1 MKGNKFAFALLL
13 GAAVLVILLYSCSLP
28 LPIDHGKSKLLSEID
43 DITGEEEEE
52 DV

>member
-13 GAAVLVILLYSCSLP
+13 GSVILLMLLYSCSLP
-28 LPIDHGKSKLLSEID
+28 LPIVHGKKKVVSDEEE
-43 DITGEEEEE
+43 EEEEE

>member
-13 GAAVLVILLYSCSLP
+13 GAAVLVMLLYSCSLP
-28 LPIDHGKSKLLSEID
+28 LPIVHGKKRVASDEEE
-43 DITGEEEEE
+43 EEEEE